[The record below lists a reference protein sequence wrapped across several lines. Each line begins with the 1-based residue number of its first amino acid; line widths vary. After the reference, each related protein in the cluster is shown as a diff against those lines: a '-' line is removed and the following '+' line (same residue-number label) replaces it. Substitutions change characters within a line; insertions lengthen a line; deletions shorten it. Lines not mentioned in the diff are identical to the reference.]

1 MENSQLSNYIK
12 LPQLY
17 WEEQTLFREVLMKR
31 RSIRFFQSTEIS
43 IQEVSN
49 ILWSANGVSDTQ
61 ETSEGKLYFKTA
73 PSASNHQEI
82 EIYVFDKNGVY
93 FYNSELHI
101 LQIVKTGDN
110 RSILGKLPFFVK
122 QRLVSV

>member
-31 RSIRFFQSTEIS
+31 RSIRFFQSTEIT

-49 ILWSANGVSDTQ
+49 ILIHKKRVKENFTL
-61 ETSEGKLYFKTA
+61 KL
-73 PSASNHQEI
+73 
-82 EIYVFDKNGVY
+82 
-93 FYNSELHI
+93 L
-101 LQIVKTGDN
+101 LQQVIIRK
-110 RSILGKLPFFVK
+110 
-122 QRLVSV
+122 